1 MMAIDGLANCF
12 RPSMIGAIF
21 LTFHFFQGAFMAL
34 KPYFRQLIL
43 SVALLSLSGW
53 VAAAGLPDFTGLV
66 EKASPAVV
74 NISTKSHTGKR
85 QLPKSFNM
93 PDLPD
98 DSPLN
103 DLFRRFFG
111 EEGEGEGSNPH
122 SNPQA
127 RSLGSGFFI
136 SPDGYILTNYHVVN
150 EADEILVR
158 TVDRREFTAKV
169 IGSDKRTDIALIK
182 IDAKNVPVVK
192 PGSSKNLKVGE
203 WVLAIG
209 SPFGFDYSA
218 TAGIVS
224 AKGRSLPSENY
235 VPFIQTDVAINPGNS
250 GGPLFNLDGEVI
262 GINSQIYSRSGGYM
276 GLSFAVPIDVAMS
289 AVEQIKSSGHVRRG
303 WLGVLIQDV
312 TRDLAETFG
321 LDHPQG
327 ALVSQVLPN
336 SPAAEAGLKPG
347 DVILQFNG
355 EPLATASRL
364 PPLVGTSTIGS
375 DANLL
380 VMRGGK
386 QKSVTLHIG
395 ELPNEDQAAKPG
407 KQSSASVDD
416 RLGLAVRNL
425 SPEQRQKLDL
435 SDKGGVWVESV
446 DEGAAKNA
454 GLRRGDVILI
464 MDGQEVKD
472 ASHFHNLVKDL
483 PTGKSVALLIQ
494 RDEGRLFLAL
504 KTPE

>member
-1 MMAIDGLANCF
+1 MLAGMMCL
-12 RPSMIGAIF
+12 
-21 LTFHFFQGAFMAL
+21 FM
-34 KPYFRQLIL
+34 
-43 SVALLSLSGW
+43 SGW
-53 VAAAGLPDFTGLV
+53 VAAASSGALPDFTELV
-66 EKASPAVV
+66 EKASPTIV
-74 NISTKSHTGKR
+74 NISSKNHTGKR
-85 QLPKSFNM
+85 QMPKSLNM

-98 DSPLN
+98 DSPLS

-111 EEGEGEGSNPH
+111 EEGEGEANPH
-122 SNPQA
+122 SNPQT

-158 TVDRREFTAKV
+158 TVDRREFTARV

-182 IDAKNVPVVK
+182 IDAKDMPVVK
-192 PGSSKNLKVGE
+192 TGSAKQLKVGE

-276 GLSFAVPIDVAMS
+276 GLSFAVPIDVAMN

-312 TRDLAETFG
+312 TRELAETFDM
-321 LDHPQG
+321 DHPQG

-336 SPAAEAGLKPG
+336 SPASEAGLKPG

-355 EPLATASRL
+355 ETLPTASRL
-364 PPLVGTSTIGS
+364 PPLVGTTAIDSNAT
-375 DANLL
+375 LL
-380 VMRGGK
+380 VLRGGK
-386 QKSVTLHIG
+386 QKTVTLHIG
-395 ELPNEDQAAKPG
+395 ELPNEDQAGTKPSS
-407 KQSSASVDD
+407 KNSSAKVDD
-416 RLGLAVRNL
+416 RLGLAIRDL
-425 SPEQRQKLDL
+425 SPEQRQKLEL
-435 SDKGGVWVESV
+435 GDKGGVGIELVI
-446 DEGAAKNA
+446 EGAAKDA

-464 MDGQEVKD
+464 LNGQEVKD
-472 ASHFHNLVKDL
+472 AGHFRDLVKEL
-483 PTGKSVALLIQ
+483 PAGKSVALLVQ
-494 RDEGRLFLAL
+494 RDGGRLFLAL
-504 KTPE
+504 KVPGPG